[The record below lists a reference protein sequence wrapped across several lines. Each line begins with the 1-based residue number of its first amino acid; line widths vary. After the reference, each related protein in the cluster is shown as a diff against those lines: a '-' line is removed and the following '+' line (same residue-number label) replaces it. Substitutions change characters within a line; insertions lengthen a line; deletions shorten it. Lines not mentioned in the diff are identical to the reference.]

1 MIVKSLITS
10 VAKYISTLSVPN
22 MYGISKVALVLE
34 EDVGMRS
41 ALLGPLSSNSF
52 LELDATET
60 VTLNVANTPMSHPS
74 ESREVYTDSI
84 VRQPNKMVITAHV
97 DASKLMK
104 LQLFASP
111 DKIMYVIHHKNMG
124 GAIPKFGYAGGAKL
138 YAITNLDILDEG
150 FINTTKVSIT
160 LSEVIF
166 YQYERY
172 FKYGYKQQG
181 SGSDSSPVNVDTVKK
196 KEYQEW
202 GYGDIIG

>member
-1 MIVKSLITS
+1 MIVNSLITS
-10 VAKYISTLSVPN
+10 VAKYFSTLSVPN

-34 EDVGMRS
+34 EDVGLRS
-41 ALLGPLSSNSF
+41 ALLGPLDQNSF

-60 VTLNVANTPMSHPS
+60 VTLNMANTPLSHPS

-84 VRQPNKMVITAHV
+84 MRQPNKMVISATV
-97 DASKLMK
+97 DSTKLMK

-138 YAITNLDILDEG
+138 YSITNLDIMDEG
-150 FINTTKVSIT
+150 FINTAKVNIT
-160 LSEVIF
+160 LSEVVF

-172 FKYGYKQQG
+172 FKYGYKQSS
-181 SGSDSSPVNVDTVKK
+181 SGASGNVGGIT
-196 KEYQEW
+196 KEEFEYEPW
-202 GYGDIIG
+202 